1 MIEDKTQEIFNE
13 VYSEEFI
20 TQLIVDTVF
29 KYPWMT
35 VTDTNT
41 RDLAIIEEKMRRYY
55 SQDSSIISSHLLAQY
70 QDNKDK
76 NYSNE

>member
-1 MIEDKTQEIFNE
+1 MEDKTQEIFDE

-20 TQLIVDTVF
+20 AQLIIDTVF
-29 KYPWMT
+29 KYPWMDAD
-35 VTDTNT
+35 DTNI
-41 RDLAIIEEKMRRYY
+41 RELAILEEKMRRYY
-55 SQDSSIISSHLLAQY
+55 SQDSSIISSHMLAQY